1 MKPKW
6 FHGYYWL
13 ILLSLILYVPL
24 IFLGG
29 FGTSDDLSL
38 VAHIGTDYWQDLK
51 YSLSRSGHV
60 SRPIYGLIQ
69 TTTLHL
75 FGSSYVLY
83 NIPSPFL
90 PLPSFLMRC
99 KLGTYCPF
107 YFFFW
112 RSGQLK
118 IKMAQIPRVFI

>member
-83 NIPSPFL
+83 NIFRLSLWAALIITANLVFKK
-90 PLPSFLMRC
+90 S
-99 KLGTYCPF
+99 LGSKKT
-107 YFFFW
+107 
-112 RSGQLK
+112 L
-118 IKMAQIPRVFI
+118 